1 MTEPVKLLILGGTG
15 EAVAL
20 AERAAADP
28 RLEVIT
34 SLAGRTRH
42 PAAVPGRLRIGGF
55 GGAAGLAAFLED
67 QNIDLLVDATHPYAA
82 AISAHAATACEK
94 AHLPR
99 LVLVRPPWEET
110 AGDRWIEVPDA
121 TAAADALVDLGRR
134 VFLSTGRQDLA
145 PFARLADHWFL
156 LRLIDPPAE
165 PLPLPHH
172 ELILARGPF
181 TEADERA
188 LLGRHRI
195 DALVSKNSGGSAT
208 YAKISAARGLGLPVV
223 MVARPAAPAG
233 EAAADPETAFA
244 WIDAQLRKS
253 PA

>member
-20 AERAAADP
+20 AEKAAADP

-34 SLAGRTRH
+34 SLAGRTRE
-42 PAAVPGRLRIGGF
+42 PAAVPGRLRVGGF
-55 GGAAGLAAFLED
+55 GGTAGLAAFLESEG
-67 QNIDLLVDATHPYAA
+67 IGLLVDATHPYAA
-82 AISAHAATACEK
+82 AISAHAAAACEK
-94 AHLPR
+94 AGVPR
-99 LVLVRPPWEET
+99 LALIRPAWQET
-110 AGDRWIEVPDA
+110 AEDRWITVQNA
-121 TAAADALVDLGRR
+121 KSAAQALADLGRR

-145 PFARLADHWFL
+145 PFAGLADHWFL

-165 PLPLPHH
+165 PLPLPHY

-188 LLGRHRI
+188 LLRRHRI
-195 DALVSKNSGGSAT
+195 DALVSKNSGGPAT

-223 MVARPAAPAG
+223 MIARPAAPAG
-233 EAAADPETAFA
+233 KAVADLEGAFA
-244 WIDAQLRKS
+244 WIDAQLRKLF
-253 PA
+253 A